1 MPRGKSSVFAIRTSF
16 VSLGLLV
23 TSWILVGWGAV
34 FANAVG
40 TAGVALGG
48 AVYFRSRYYVA
59 RCSKVQGLTAIVILL
74 GALLGPLTVLTTAA
88 NVFEPSF
95 YAALAISILLA
106 ETRVFLPSLG
116 RGHSHAAC
124 LYERSPSKPQSFQYD
139 GWSSRPGLKHRAI
152 ARPQRMVRHTPAPGI
167 DCASCF
173 RASGRIG
180 GGLSAGGADE
190 FGSSTLHYVCRM
202 FSSDVRHF

>member
-48 AVYFRSRYYVA
+48 AVYFRSLYVA
-59 RCSKVQGLTAIVILL
+59 RCSKAQGLTAIVILL

-106 ETRVFLPSLG
+106 ETWVFLRIL
-116 RGHSHAAC
+116 
-124 LYERSPSKPQSFQYD
+124 
-139 GWSSRPGLKHRAI
+139 RAWPF
-152 ARPQRMVRHTPAPGI
+152 ARRVP
-167 DCASCF
+167 
-173 RASGRIG
+173 
-180 GGLSAGGADE
+180 L
-190 FGSSTLHYVCRM
+190 
-202 FSSDVRHF
+202 

>member
-48 AVYFRSRYYVA
+48 AVYLRSLYVA
-59 RCSKVQGLTAIVILL
+59 RCSKAQGLTAIVILL

-88 NVFEPSF
+88 NVFGPSF
-95 YAALAISILLA
+95 KHSHVYAALAISILLA
-106 ETRVFLPSLG
+106 ETWVFLRIL
-116 RGHSHAAC
+116 
-124 LYERSPSKPQSFQYD
+124 
-139 GWSSRPGLKHRAI
+139 RAWPF
-152 ARPQRMVRHTPAPGI
+152 ARRVP
-167 DCASCF
+167 
-173 RASGRIG
+173 
-180 GGLSAGGADE
+180 L
-190 FGSSTLHYVCRM
+190 
-202 FSSDVRHF
+202 